1 MRNFLGHDGFIW
13 WVGIVE
19 DIQDPLNLG
28 RCKVRCFG
36 YHPEKSTDLVPTEDL
51 PWATSIHPTNTSNLY
66 ASLKLGDWVFGFF
79 LDALSAQEPAILGYF
94 PTVPDTTEKYFS
106 DELITTRN
114 FNRVNTANN
123 SANTVCWEIGN
134 NIVEI
139 VTQSLTE
146 ANGHILIQHK
156 TGAKVNIDSDGK
168 ILIYAPNNSISIQA
182 PNGDINLD
190 AVNINLTATE
200 SINSNAKNIS
210 LNATET
216 VTSVSGLATTITAGG
231 LISFTAAGAITST
244 AGAYMSMTSIGYMT
258 AKTIAGILNIES
270 ASTLN
275 IGAGSVLNAT
285 AVGSL
290 TAQAPVLTITDG
302 GSSWTPSGITA
313 DQARQDADIQVAY
326 TLPSDGFA
334 KGVAAS
340 VIFGS

>member
-114 FNRVNTANN
+114 FDRVNTANN
-123 SANTVCWEIGN
+123 SANTICWEIGN
-134 NIVEI
+134 NIVEV

-156 TGAKVNIDSDGK
+156 TGAKINIDSDGK
-168 ILIYAPNNSISIQA
+168 ILIYAPNNDISIQA
-182 PNGDINLD
+182 TSGDINLD
-190 AVNINLTATE
+190 AVNINL
-200 SINSNAKNIS
+200 NANKIS

-216 VTSVSGLATTITAGG
+216 LTSVSGLATTITAGG
-231 LISFTAAGAITST
+231 LLSFTAAGAITST

-285 AVGSL
+285 AVQSL

-313 DQARQDADIQVAY
+313 DQARQDANIEDAY
-326 TLPSDGFA
+326 ALPSDGFA

>member
-36 YHPEKSTDLVPTEDL
+36 YHPEKNTDLVPTEDL
-51 PWATSIHPTNTSNLY
+51 PWATAIHPTNTSNLY

-114 FNRVNTANN
+114 FDRVNTANN

-156 TGAKVNIDSDGK
+156 TGAKVDINSDGK
-168 ILIYAPNNSISIQA
+168 ISIYTPTNDISIEA
-182 PNGDINLD
+182 SNGDINLN
-190 AVNINLTATE
+190 AKNINLTATE
-200 SINSNAKNIS
+200 SITTTSTLATSIIAGGLAS
-210 LNATET
+210 ITAGGAFTATAGLYASVRALLGTLNLQ
-216 VTSVSGLATTITAGG
+216 SSSATTITAPSVSVTGILEVAGPITGAVSVTAPIVTTGTTSLGTHVHGG
-231 LISFTAAGAITST
+231 VRNGEGVTST
-244 AGAYMSMTSIGYMT
+244 GIG
-258 AKTIAGILNIES
+258 
-270 ASTLN
+270 
-275 IGAGSVLNAT
+275 
-285 AVGSL
+285 
-290 TAQAPVLTITDG
+290 
-302 GSSWTPSGITA
+302 
-313 DQARQDADIQVAY
+313 
-326 TLPSDGFA
+326 
-334 KGVAAS
+334 
-340 VIFGS
+340 

>member
-106 DELITTRN
+106 DELTTTRN
-114 FNRVNTANN
+114 FDRVNTANN

-168 ILIYAPNNSISIQA
+168 ILIYSPSGDISIQA
-182 PNGDINLD
+182 PSGDINLD
-190 AVNINLTATE
+190 AVNINL
-200 SINSNAKNIS
+200 NANKIS

-216 VTSVSGLATTITAGG
+216 ITSVSGLATTITAGG

-270 ASTLN
+270 GGALN
-275 IGAGSVLNAT
+275 VNAT
-285 AVGSL
+285 ESL
-290 TAQAPVLTITDG
+290 TAQAPVLTIIDA
-302 GSSWTPSGITA
+302 GSSWTPSSITA
-313 DQARQDADIQVAY
+313 DQARQDANIEVAY
-326 TLPSDGFA
+326 TLPSNGFA
-334 KGVAAS
+334 RAVAAS
-340 VIFGS
+340 TIFGS